1 MLRNAGACPGKS
13 GQQFMTLCSGSR
25 RIQKEVAIM
34 KINKHAIARIMLCL
48 MLTFAMVAPMA
59 MPSEVYAAKNT
70 KSSSSVVKSKTQQ
83 ISGMKMVFKGK
94 VMTNER
100 LNFAPGNL
108 TVTGKKKSIKLT
120 WGSVPNPKKITGYYI
135 LRRDGNGTWRHIAS
149 VKKNTRSYTD
159 KKANKKNKFYMYAV
173 VAYKR
178 YSGEYK
184 VSNATDWAG
193 AVTTRS
199 KTKNVSSVK
208 VTNLANVVSIMSGSC
223 AQTYLK
229 YPNKAY
235 SKEIRWSSSN
245 NSVATVDANGLVRGI
260 SPGSATI
267 YAKTHTGNVT
277 AFTTRITKP
286 GSAQAMIDTFSAWMG
301 YSRINGNQNGII
313 DIYNSVTP
321 WPAGYK
327 MKYSDAWCDATIT
340 AAAIKTGNVERIGRE
355 CSVPRHIKIFQA
367 LGIWQEDGTITPR
380 PGDIIVYSWSKFK
393 QPNNASASHIGLVVS
408 VQNGRITAIEGNRGI
423 GIVATREIPVGWG
436 CIRGYAQPKYV
447 N

>member
-1 MLRNAGACPGKS
+1 
-13 GQQFMTLCSGSR
+13 
-25 RIQKEVAIM
+25 M
-34 KINKHAIARIMLCL
+34 KIRKLTMAKMLICL
-48 MLTFAMVAPMA
+48 LLTVTMVAPMA
-59 MPSEVYAAKNT
+59 MPADVYAAKSKNN
-70 KSSSSVVKSKTQQ
+70 SSQSSVAVSKTQQ
-83 ISGMKMVFKGK
+83 ISGIKIVFKNK
-94 VMTNER
+94 VATNNR
-100 LNFAPGNL
+100 LKYAPGNL
-108 TVTGKKKSIKLT
+108 TVTGKSKSIKLT
-120 WGSVPNPKKITGYYI
+120 WGRVSNIKKINGYYI
-135 LRRDGNGTWRHIAS
+135 LRKDLSGNTWRHIAT
-149 VKKNTRSYTD
+149 VKSSAKSYTD
-159 KKANKKNKFYMYAV
+159 KKANKKNSFYAYSV

-178 YSGEYK
+178 SNGVIK
-184 VSNATDWAG
+184 VSDAAAWAG
-193 AVTTRS
+193 AVTTKS
-199 KTKNVSSVK
+199 KKKNVSSVK
-208 VTNLANVVSIMSGSC
+208 VTNLANVVSVMSGSC

-229 YPNKAY
+229 FPDNPY
-235 SKEIRWSSSN
+235 SQEIRWYSSN
-245 NSVATVDANGLVRGI
+245 NAVATVDSNGLVTGVA
-260 SPGSATI
+260 SGTATI
-267 YAKTHTGNVT
+267 YAKTHTGNVSSFVT
-277 AFTTRITKP
+277 HITRP

-301 YSRINGNQNGII
+301 YSRINGYQNGII